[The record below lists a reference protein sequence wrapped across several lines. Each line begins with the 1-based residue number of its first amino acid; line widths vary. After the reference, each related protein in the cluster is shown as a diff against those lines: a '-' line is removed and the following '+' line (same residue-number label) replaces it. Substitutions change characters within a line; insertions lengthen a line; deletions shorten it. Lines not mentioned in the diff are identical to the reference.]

1 MERSQSISRARS
13 ARRQADG
20 KDRKRGDFAE
30 KTARP
35 GKGSVSSTG
44 GARLLVRGMDVLA
57 AIGRARQ
64 PMSFGQIATAT
75 GLPKATLSRILR
87 TLLERNFVAPGA
99 AGRTYRLGNA
109 FHDLAAG
116 DPMARAQHATLQDEI
131 YRLADE
137 LEQPIWHWVVEGLSM
152 RPVDEVLPFGMMSQ
166 ARARRPCR
174 LDRSAG
180 GLAVLAAMESSV
192 LSAVLAQ
199 LKAGD
204 PAPPCTLSLQLGF
217 AVSTGFATARLQPE
231 AGPDG
236 TGPDPEAFE
245 VAAAVTDPF
254 GVPVAALSV
263 VCVGDFTSEAERHYI
278 GRRVAFACR
287 RISHGTGTGLRRRD
301 VVRRAPKPDSHMAGR
316 RVLPVAVPG
325 TGDQVG
331 SSPCWDDASGQLFW
345 IDSLGG
351 AINRYRPECGGQG
364 AASALTRMQEAISRF
379 SYPELPGA
387 VSLCQGERLLA
398 ASRDGI
404 VLIDPR
410 KGSKNVLCDPEADD
424 PLRRFSTARIGPDGR
439 FWVGSLRPVPVAGLG
454 LGRLYALGRDGRIE
468 RVLDLE
474 RGAKGLCWSPDASH
488 FYLTEAGSK
497 SILRYEVN
505 EKTGK
510 LQNPRRFITHDGDGT
525 PNGIAMDSAGCLW
538 AAIYGGWQVRRYDPK
553 GRLMTTIDMPVP
565 LPTGVCFGGARRQF
579 LFITSCRLHV
589 PPAVLVEAPA
599 SGALFHHPVDTP
611 GVPERVFRLPRGGSL

>member
-1 MERSQSISRARS
+1 MERFQSIGNLLPAH
-13 ARRQADG
+13 RQAG
-20 KDRKRGDFAE
+20 GNAQRRGDLV
-30 KTARP
+30 
-35 GKGSVSSTG
+35 GKAAGSVSSPG
-44 GARLLVRGMDVLA
+44 GARLLMRGLEVLS

-87 TLLERNFVAPGA
+87 ALLEQNFVALGA

-109 FHDLAAG
+109 LHDLAAG
-116 DPMARAQHATLQDEI
+116 DPVARAQHATLQDEI

-137 LEQPIWHWVVEGLSM
+137 LEQPIWYWVVEGVGI
-152 RPVDEVLPFGMMSQ
+152 RPVEEVLPFGMASQ
-166 ARARRPCR
+166 GRARQPCR
-174 LDRSAG
+174 LDGAAG
-180 GLAVLAAMESSV
+180 GLAVLAAMESSI

-204 PAPPCTLSLQLGF
+204 PAPPPTLSLQLGF

-231 AGPDG
+231 ANPDAP
-236 TGPDPEAFE
+236 GPDPESFE
-245 VAAAVTDPF
+245 VAAAVTDTF
-254 GVPVAALSV
+254 GAPVAALSV
-263 VCVGDFTSEAERHYI
+263 VCAGDFTSEAERHYI
-278 GRRVAFACR
+278 GRRIAFACR
-287 RISHGTGTGLRRRD
+287 RVSHGTAAGLRRRD
-301 VVRRAPKPDSHMAGR
+301 VVRRAPKPDSRMAGKHA
-316 RVLPVAVPG
+316 LPVAIAG

-331 SSPCWDDASGQLFW
+331 SSPCWDDASRQLFW

-351 AINRYRPECGGQG
+351 AINRYRPECDGK
-364 AASALTRMQEAISRF
+364 ATASVSARDRKAISRF

-387 VSLCQGERLLA
+387 VALCQGARLLA

-404 VLIDPR
+404 VLIDPQ
-410 KGSKNVLCDPEADD
+410 KGSKTVLCDPEAHD

-454 LGRLYALGRDGRIE
+454 QGRLYVLGRDGRIT

-488 FYLTEAGSK
+488 LYLTEAGSK

-505 EKTGK
+505 ERTGRP
-510 LQNPRRFITHDGDGT
+510 QNPRRFITHDGDGT

-553 GRLMTTIDMPVP
+553 GRLMTAIDMPVP
-565 LPTGVCFGGARRQF
+565 LPTGVCFGGARRQY
-579 LFITSCRLHV
+579 LFITTCRLHV

-599 SGALFHHPVDTP
+599 SGALFRHAVDTP
-611 GVPERVFRLPRGGSL
+611 GVSERPFRLPRGGSI